1 MINQFD
7 DRSLSLLDI
16 AGFDKPKSV
25 DTFAD
30 LPPANENLD
39 EKYFVNKDTG
49 VYLINKKYA
58 GIYISN
64 GTTWDLLEAGAF
76 SDFDNKYV
84 LQNTIIAIDKG
95 GTGATT
101 SANARVNLGA
111 FGGVAADLNT
121 GSSDFAWTHTQLAT
135 NITNMDALQGTGATA
150 YSRASTFEGVT
161 NGPFG
166 NQWYSILNMQ
176 HRGGSNVGANDGQNW
191 GTLLAFGLTANTT
204 RAAFRTKSAGSFLA
218 WREIVTTTIGT
229 GTANNV
235 PKFSGAGALTGS
247 NITDNGT
254 TVSITTPFSV
264 SGRQISLNG
273 ATSNLIDFNTNG
285 VAAPT
290 FNSRSAGTKIL
301 LYPVLSSSATDYALG
316 IESNTLWYSV
326 PTTGSYFKWYFG
338 TSNLATLNNTSFTA
352 PSFIKTGGT
361 SSQFLKADGS
371 VDNSVY
377 YLASNTNNYIPL
389 TALSST
395 ATGLTYTNT
404 TGVFSLTSG
413 YAIPTTASQ
422 SNWDTAYTQTRQWD
436 GGATGLVPATG
447 RTSLG
452 ATTTGS
458 NLFTLTNPSA
468 ISFLRINADNS
479 VSALNQTDFQT
490 AIGASASATANT
502 LVLRDG
508 AGSFVATNGVFSGQ
522 MLLNRAW
529 DAALFKGQI
538 FLGGTTGNRIDWT
551 PAGLA
556 APATTTRSVG
566 TKLNFYPSLSSVNVD
581 YAVGLETDNMWYS
594 VPSTTQGFKWYFG
607 TSNLATLTSS
617 GLVCGSFS
625 TGGTSSQ
632 FLKADGS
639 VDATSYLPLTGGTMS
654 GAITFAGNQTWPTW
668 SITQGG
674 TGAQNVSDARANL
687 GLGTSAVLNAGVSN
701 GVATLDGSGTIP
713 LSQIPS
719 NLQGALQYIG
729 TWNAASNNP
738 ILTSSVGTKGFYYVV
753 NFAGSTTLNGIND
766 WKINDWAIF
775 NGSVWEKIDNTDSV
789 VSVNGFNGTVNL
801 TTTNIDEGTN
811 AYYTDIRARNSI
823 SSSATGLTYTNST
836 GAFTLTSGYAIP
848 TTASQSNWDTAYNNR
863 ITSLTTTGNSGAAT
877 LISNVLNIPNYAS
890 GLPLT
895 GGTLTGDLFL
905 SVTGSSTASPR
916 TIGMSNFNTGTA
928 ARFQFGDPLN
938 SIQVS
943 YGGRMSMQS
952 YWGLEIYGGRQNG
965 TTPLGFT
972 SGATTDASLL
982 VAGTVISNPVLIT
995 IGASGQTGDLQQWR
1009 NSSGTVLSYVTSA
1022 GVIGG
1027 SEINS
1032 FNAGTTTTSAAN
1044 IRLTNNNGNGGGLAL
1059 FGGSYTTSGV
1069 KRAGGTY
1076 IYSNQG
1082 GGLTLNAEGNNSL
1095 YLATNSNTALTI
1107 NGSRTPTFTSDVST
1121 TAPTIFLNQGSNPYS
1136 FIATAD
1142 QYHGIILRGV
1152 PAAATT
1158 YGVTMGDQM
1167 SFVEF
1172 GGIFNFYKKNTT
1184 ELTLQATINNGNLT
1198 TTGDIICGANKIIR
1212 QNQNYTSSSPTL
1224 QVGDASYGF
1233 SALSSILYFY
1243 SGTSGFRF
1251 RNNARNADIVS
1262 IDNSGNITAN
1272 SFVGTASNSN
1282 QLNGISAVNLFN
1294 SMGEAHAIRT
1304 SFDATTPSYDFG
1316 FRYVTG
1322 NTNGP
1327 GTGGAQYYSLYIGLG
1342 SNYSSTGANSY
1353 GMYMAVDRNVARPY
1367 LSIRYNENNSLGTWR
1382 KIASGYSDVA
1392 GTFEGGSQLIST
1404 RANNNA
1410 TGGGQIYLNGTTGN
1424 RIDFASVGYAP
1435 PSTGTRSVGTKIVLW
1450 PQVSATDTDYALGID
1465 NATMWFS
1472 VPTTSSYFKWYAST
1486 TLLATLNGSGTF
1498 SAKGIDAQNGNFSTG
1513 GNYYGGGK
1521 IHIGYQGDFGDGT
1534 INVIPQN
1541 SPINSPINKFL
1552 DFSYISNNT
1561 FIQVGSISRNG
1572 NNTVYNTVSDYRL
1585 KENIKPIE
1593 NASQKVLQLKPCNFN
1608 FKTDKEA
1615 IDGFIAHELQE
1626 VVPYAVTGKKDAINE
1641 DGTINTQ
1648 QIDPSK
1654 IIALL
1659 TASLQ
1664 DALKR
1669 IENLEK
1675 LIDKQNEKT

>member
-7 DRSLSLLDI
+7 DRPLSLLDI

-101 SANARVNLGA
+101 SADARVNLGA
-111 FGGVAADLNT
+111 T
-121 GSSDFAWTHTQLAT
+121 
-135 NITNMDALQGTGATA
+135 
-150 YSRASTFEGVT
+150 
-161 NGPFG
+161 
-166 NQWYSILNMQ
+166 
-176 HRGGSNVGANDGQNW
+176 
-191 GTLLAFGLTANTT
+191 TL
-204 RAAFRTKSAGSFLA
+204 
-218 WREIVTTTIGT
+218 
-229 GTANNV
+229 
-235 PKFSGAGALTGS
+235 
-247 NITDNGT
+247 
-254 TVSITTPFSV
+254 
-264 SGRQISLNG
+264 
-273 ATSNLIDFNTNG
+273 
-285 VAAPT
+285 
-290 FNSRSAGTKIL
+290 
-301 LYPVLSSSATDYALG
+301 
-316 IESNTLWYSV
+316 
-326 PTTGSYFKWYFG
+326 
-338 TSNLATLNNTSFTA
+338 
-352 PSFIKTGGT
+352 
-361 SSQFLKADGS
+361 
-371 VDNSVY
+371 
-377 YLASNTNNYIPL
+377 
-389 TALSST
+389 
-395 ATGLTYTNT
+395 
-404 TGVFSLTSG
+404 
-413 YAIPTTASQ
+413 
-422 SNWDTAYTQTRQWD
+422 
-436 GGATGLVPATG
+436 
-447 RTSLG
+447 
-452 ATTTGS
+452 GS
-458 NLFTLTNPSA
+458 NLFTITNPSA

-490 AIGASASATANT
+490 AIGATSQATANT
-502 LVLRDG
+502 IVLRDSG
-508 AGSFVATNGVFSGQ
+508 GNMLGINGLFTGQ

-529 DAALFKGQI
+529 DATIFKGQI
-538 FLGGTTGNRIDWT
+538 FLGGATGNRIDWT

-556 APATTTRSVG
+556 APTTTTRSVG
-566 TKLNFYPSLSSVNVD
+566 TKLNFYPNVSATNVD
-581 YAVGLETDNMWYS
+581 YAIGLETDNIWYS

-607 TSNLATLTSS
+607 TSNLATLNNTSFTAP
-617 GLVCGSFS
+617 SFVKS
-625 TGGTSSQ
+625 GGTSSQ
-632 FLKADGS
+632 FLKANGS
-639 VDATSYLPLTGGTMS
+639 VDATSYLPLTGGVMS
-654 GAITFAGNQTWPTW
+654 GNITFAGNQTWSTW

-916 TIGMSNFNTGTA
+916 TMGMNNFNTGTA

-938 SIQVS
+938 SIQAS
-943 YGGRMSMQS
+943 HGGRMAMQS
-952 YWGLEIYGGRQNG
+952 YWGIEIYGGRQNG

-982 VAGTVISNPVLIT
+982 VAGTVIANPVLIT

-1009 NSSGTVLSYVTSA
+1009 NSSGSVLSYVTSA
-1022 GVIGG
+1022 GVIGA

-1032 FNAGTTTTSAAN
+1032 FNTGTTTTSTAN
-1044 IRLTNNNGNGGGLAL
+1044 IRLTNNNGNGAGLAL

-1136 FIATAD
+1136 FISTYD

-1158 YGVTMGDQM
+1158 YAVTMGDQM
-1167 SFVEF
+1167 SFCEF
-1172 GGIFNFYKKNTT
+1172 GGIFNFYKKSTS

-1212 QNQNYTSSSPTL
+1212 QNQNYTSSTPVL
-1224 QVGDASYGF
+1224 QVGDTNYGF
-1233 SALSSILYFY
+1233 SALNSILYFY

-1327 GTGGAQYYSLYIGLG
+1327 GTGGSQYYSLYMGLG
-1342 SNYSSTGANSY
+1342 SNYSGTGANSY
-1353 GMYMAVDRNVARPY
+1353 GMYMAVDRNVTRPY

-1424 RIDFASVGYAP
+1424 RIDFANVGYAP

-1450 PQVSATDTDYALGID
+1450 SQVSSTDTDYALGID
-1465 NATMWFS
+1465 SATMWLS
-1472 VPTTSSYFKWYAST
+1472 VPTTGSYFKWYASN

-1521 IHIGYQGDFGDGT
+1521 IQIGYQGDFGDGT
-1534 INVIPQN
+1534 INVIPQS
-1541 SPINSPINKFL
+1541 SPNNKFL
-1552 DFSYISNNT
+1552 DFSYISNNL

-1654 IIALL
+1654 MIALL

>member
-7 DRSLSLLDI
+7 DRPLSLVDI

-101 SANARVNLGA
+101 SANARVNLGT

-121 GSSDFAWTHTQLAT
+121 GSSDFAWTHTQVAT

-150 YSRASTFEGVT
+150 YSRVSSFEGVT
-161 NGPFG
+161 NSPFG

-176 HRGGSNVGANDGQNW
+176 HRGGSNVGTADGQNW
-191 GTLLAFGLTANTT
+191 GTLLAFGLNANTT
-204 RAAFRTKSAGSFLA
+204 RAAFRTKSNSSFLA

-273 ATSNLIDFNTNG
+273 ATSNLIDFNING

-290 FNSRSAGTKIL
+290 FNSRSAGTKIV

-316 IESNTLWYSV
+316 IDSNTLWYSV
-326 PTTGSYFKWYFG
+326 PSTTQSFKWYFG

-371 VDNSVY
+371 VDSSVY

-490 AIGASASATANT
+490 AIGATSQPTANT
-502 LVLRDG
+502 IVLRDSG
-508 AGSFVATNGVFSGQ
+508 GNMLGINGLFTGQ

-529 DAALFKGQI
+529 DAALLKGQI
-538 FLGGTTGNRIDWT
+538 FLGGATGNRIDWT

-594 VPSTTQGFKWYFG
+594 VPSITEGFKWYFG

-639 VDATSYLPLTGGTMS
+639 VDATSYLPLTGGVMS
-654 GAITFAGNQTWPTW
+654 GAITFAGNQTWSTW

-674 TGAQNVSDARANL
+674 TGAQNVSDARTNL

-789 VSVNGFNGTVNL
+789 ISVNGFNGTVNL
-801 TTTNIDEGTN
+801 TTTNIAEGTN

-823 SSSATGLTYTNST
+823 NSSATGLTYTNST
-836 GAFTLTSGYAIP
+836 GAFTLTSGYSIP

-877 LISNVLNIPNYAS
+877 LTSNVLNIPNYAS

-916 TIGMSNFNTGTA
+916 TIGMSNFTTGTA
-928 ARFQFGDPLN
+928 ARFQFGDSLN

-943 YGGRMSMQS
+943 HGGRMAMQS
-952 YWGLEIYGGRQNG
+952 YWGIEIYGGRQNG

-982 VAGTVISNPVLIT
+982 VGGTVIANPVLIT

-1009 NSSGTVLSYVTSA
+1009 NSSGTILSYVTSA
-1022 GVIGG
+1022 GFIGG
-1027 SEINS
+1027 NELIS
-1032 FNAGTTTTSAAN
+1032 FNTDTTTTSAAN

-1082 GGLTLNAEGNNSL
+1082 GGLTLNAENNNSL

-1107 NGSRTPTFTSDVST
+1107 NGNRTPTFTSDVST
-1121 TAPTIFLNQGSNPYS
+1121 TAPTIFLNQGSNPYC
-1136 FIATAD
+1136 FISTAD

-1152 PAAATT
+1152 PTNATT

-1167 SFVEF
+1167 SFCEF
-1172 GGIFNFYKKNTT
+1172 GGVFNFYKKSSS

-1198 TTGDIICGANKIIR
+1198 TI
-1212 QNQNYTSSSPTL
+1212 
-1224 QVGDASYGF
+1224 
-1233 SALSSILYFY
+1233 
-1243 SGTSGFRF
+1243 
-1251 RNNARNADIVS
+1251 
-1262 IDNSGNITAN
+1262 GNITAS

-1316 FRYVTG
+1316 FRYVAG

-1327 GTGGAQYYSLYIGLG
+1327 GTGGSQYYSLYMGLG
-1342 SNYSSTGANSY
+1342 SNYSGTGANSY

-1404 RANNNA
+1404 RANNTA
-1410 TGGGQIYLNGTTGN
+1410 TGGGQIFLNGTTGN
-1424 RIDFASVGYAP
+1424 RIDFASGGYAP

-1450 PQVSATDTDYALGID
+1450 PQVSSTDTDYALGID
-1465 NATMWFS
+1465 AGTMWFS
-1472 VPTTSSYFKWYAST
+1472 VPTTGSFFKWYAST
-1486 TLLATLNGSGTF
+1486 TVLATLNGSGTF
-1498 SAKGIDAQNGNFSTG
+1498 SAKGIDAQNGNFSTN

-1521 IHIGYQGDFGDGT
+1521 IHIGYPTDFGNGT
-1534 INVIPQN
+1534 INATPQ
-1541 SPINSPINKFL
+1541 SSTKFL
-1552 DFSYISNNT
+1552 DFWTANAVT
-1561 FIQVGSISRNG
+1561 QVGSISTNG
-1572 NNTVYNTVSDYRL
+1572 SNTFYNNSSDYRL